1 MTLRSLSPTI
11 GGTLL
16 IALLVFTVC
25 GEAQTPAL
33 KTLYAFTGDPSAGNP
48 MASVAIGS
56 GRVLY
61 GTTPSGGTANYGT
74 VFSLTPPAS
83 SGGDWTEALIY
94 DFSASGGVNPNGLT
108 VGAGGVLYGTTSG
121 GCGTVFS
128 LTPPTSQGA
137 PWTLTVLHSFTGGSD
152 ACEPYGTLA
161 AGGDG
166 VLYGTTYLG
175 GTYDTGAVFA
185 LRPPA
190 SPGGAWTEGVLYSLP
205 VGSNPEAGVAIGSG
219 GVLYG
224 TTTGGGPSGNG
235 LVYSLTPP
243 ASPGGAWTEA
253 ALYAFSGRS
262 DGGAPFAAVAIGSG
276 GVLYG
281 TTASNYGT
289 VFSLTPPASPGGAWT
304 HTVLHNFTCGSDGCV
319 LFGAGV
325 AIGSGGVLYG
335 ATVNGGTGI
344 VACPAGCGTV
354 FSLTP
359 PAAAGG
365 PWTETVLHNFT
376 GGKDGALPYA
386 SPVIERQTG
395 VLFGTT
401 GDGGVAPGRSG
412 YGTVFGLQP

>member
-243 ASPGGAWTEA
+243 ASPGGAWT
-253 ALYAFSGRS
+253 
-262 DGGAPFAAVAIGSG
+262 
-276 GVLYG
+276 
-281 TTASNYGT
+281 
-289 VFSLTPPASPGGAWT
+289 

>member
-1 MTLRSLSPTI
+1 
-11 GGTLL
+11 
-16 IALLVFTVC
+16 
-25 GEAQTPAL
+25 
-33 KTLYAFTGDPSAGNP
+33 
-48 MASVAIGS
+48 
-56 GRVLY
+56 
-61 GTTPSGGTANYGT
+61 
-74 VFSLTPPAS
+74 
-83 SGGDWTEALIY
+83 
-94 DFSASGGVNPNGLT
+94 
-108 VGAGGVLYGTTSG
+108 
-121 GCGTVFS
+121 
-128 LTPPTSQGA
+128 
-137 PWTLTVLHSFTGGSD
+137 
-152 ACEPYGTLA
+152 
-161 AGGDG
+161 
-166 VLYGTTYLG
+166 
-175 GTYDTGAVFA
+175 
-185 LRPPA
+185 
-190 SPGGAWTEGVLYSLP
+190 VLYSLP

-235 LVYSLTPP
+235 LVY
-243 ASPGGAWTEA
+243 
-253 ALYAFSGRS
+253 
-262 DGGAPFAAVAIGSG
+262 
-276 GVLYG
+276 
-281 TTASNYGT
+281 
-289 VFSLTPPASPGGAWT
+289 SLTPPASPGGAWT